1 MKNAPTV
8 VGCGIIVAMQE
19 DGGMATIEE
28 FCGKME
34 NVESIGNL
42 FM

>member
-1 MKNAPTV
+1 
-8 VGCGIIVAMQE
+8 
-19 DGGMATIEE
+19 MATIEE

-42 FM
+42 FMWKREIIYEWNLCKI